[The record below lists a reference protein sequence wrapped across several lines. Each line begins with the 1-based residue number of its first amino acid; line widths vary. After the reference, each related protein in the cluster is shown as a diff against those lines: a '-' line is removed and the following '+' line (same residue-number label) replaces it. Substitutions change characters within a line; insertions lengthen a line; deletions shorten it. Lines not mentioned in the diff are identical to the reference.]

1 MSSGS
6 WKATAA
12 NVEQLNIV
20 ANPAHVAGAPI
31 KPK

>member
-1 MSSGS
+1 MNSGS

-12 NVEQLNIV
+12 NVEELNIV
-20 ANPAHVAGAPI
+20 ANPAHIVDVPI